1 MSSGRAA
8 ERDEVSGVSSVENT
22 IRSSSRSCGEREGVA
37 ARRMRRIRGMRRM
50 REMVRT
56 EGRRWIAMMTN
67 PGRGILPAAERVI
80 RSI

>member
-37 ARRMRRIRGMRRM
+37 ARRMRRM
-50 REMVRT
+50 REMVRI

-67 PGRGILPAAERVI
+67 LGRGILPAAERVI